1 MVTLEAVLLLQ
12 LQPSTDTRVS
22 LVNLVGQ
29 SNPTISVLLPTCTF
43 FSFFPIETVRVLDS
57 SSKLTTLPFMALE
70 GQPAKTEPAKRRD
83 TTDVIINFIV
93 FVIRVCNRIYQSI
106 VNLTFHKFKRW
117 KIVKN
122 LWQIPFNLKN
132 FETLTS
138 NCGFSPLFLGSEGSP
153 HSWYSRFR
161 KFLHRW

>member
-43 FSFFPIETVRVLDS
+43 FSFLPIATVSVFDS
-57 SSKLTTLPFMALE
+57 SSKLTTLPFMAFE

-83 TTDVIINFIV
+83 ANDVIINFIV
-93 FVIRVCNRIYQSI
+93 FGIRVCNRIDQSI
-106 VNLTFHKFKRW
+106 VNFIFHKLKR
-117 KIVKN
+117 
-122 LWQIPFNLKN
+122 
-132 FETLTS
+132 
-138 NCGFSPLFLGSEGSP
+138 
-153 HSWYSRFR
+153 
-161 KFLHRW
+161 